1 VNVEAVGKFPDM
13 IESIT
18 WRRRWLEGSS
28 SATSSNYDVGNI
40 RQIGWSKYEQVNNR
54 QDDKTALPVIGFFGI
69 QRAVGAGRVTQKS
82 RRQVGKRIF
91 KDGYQDWES
100 MVAVK
105 FHYPEWL
112 GTYDALLAHKK
123 EYEGTKDA
131 FYSCI
136 KTANPFIS
144 QIEFIQGSLWIKVKV
159 EKHESDFLPI
169 YLHSDGIHYFTEMV
183 AEIAY
188 RCVVLN
194 GYKKENTI
202 KESTGIIMIDELD
215 LHLHPTWQRHV
226 VSDLKRAFPNI
237 QFVVT
242 THSPFIVQS
251 LKSDELV
258 ILDEEINKQGDPF
271 KKSLEEVAANEMGV
285 EDIPRSQEFMEMQ
298 KVAEEY
304 YKLVSEGRSSQN
316 DQRVRQLRERLN
328 KLEEKFSEDAAFVA
342 ALKIE
347 RKANDL

>member
-1 VNVEAVGKFPDM
+1 
-13 IESIT
+13 
-18 WRRRWLEGSS
+18 
-28 SATSSNYDVGNI
+28 
-40 RQIGWSKYEQVNNR
+40 
-54 QDDKTALPVIGFFGI
+54 
-69 QRAVGAGRVTQKS
+69 
-82 RRQVGKRIF
+82 
-91 KDGYQDWES
+91 
-100 MVAVK
+100 
-105 FHYPEWL
+105 
-112 GTYDALLAHKK
+112 
-123 EYEGTKDA
+123 
-131 FYSCI
+131 
-136 KTANPFIS
+136 
-144 QIEFIQGSLWIKVKV
+144 
-159 EKHESDFLPI
+159 
-169 YLHSDGIHYFTEMV
+169 
-183 AEIAY
+183 
-188 RCVVLN
+188 
-194 GYKKENTI
+194 
-202 KESTGIIMIDELD
+202 MIDELD

-328 KLEEKFSEDAAFVA
+328 KLEEKFSEDAA
-342 ALKIE
+342 L
-347 RKANDL
+347 